1 MQLSCDNVHIRN
13 YMYAVANW
21 GFSTI
26 TWKSGRP
33 VSVKDQVSQKLK
45 RAWCYSVVK
54 QDWVWKLQVG
64 WLQMTT
70 NITQNFNVKIL
81 PLFLVWNWVLV
92 VSKVVLILSFPCS
105 ALLVELVKYVFTVP
119 GVSLFLSN
127 QICQDPIEGFFGQQ
141 RQRGRVNENPCT
153 SEFLCNTQ
161 ALRVIGNTCS
171 NIWGNCHGGVSHAS
185 WGESLAR
192 VSTGEIC
199 VWVLKLKM
207 KWLYPPFTTS
217 S

>member
-1 MQLSCDNVHIRN
+1 MSQVLSNSVAKALVISVGPKHRKRLALWRCATNFLIVWTVWVCQLESGRSATDWKLKVYSLWFFCVFAPMQLSCDNVHIRN

-26 TWKSGRP
+26 TWKSRRP

-105 ALLVELVKYVFTVP
+105 ALLCGTGQVCIHGTRGVP
-119 GVSLFLSN
+119 LS
-127 QICQDPIEGFFGQQ
+127 Q
-141 RQRGRVNENPCT
+141 
-153 SEFLCNTQ
+153 
-161 ALRVIGNTCS
+161 
-171 NIWGNCHGGVSHAS
+171 
-185 WGESLAR
+185 
-192 VSTGEIC
+192 
-199 VWVLKLKM
+199 
-207 KWLYPPFTTS
+207 
-217 S
+217 

>member
-81 PLFLVWNWVLV
+81 PLFFSAKLGFSCFKGCANIIIPLQCSPLWNW
-92 VSKVVLILSFPCS
+92 SSMYSRYQGCPSFS
-105 ALLVELVKYVFTVP
+105 VTKYVKIP
-119 GVSLFLSN
+119 LKAFL
-127 QICQDPIEGFFGQQ
+127 
-141 RQRGRVNENPCT
+141 VNRDKEEEWMKT
-153 SEFLCNTQ
+153 
-161 ALRVIGNTCS
+161 
-171 NIWGNCHGGVSHAS
+171 
-185 WGESLAR
+185 LAPQNFCA
-192 VSTGEIC
+192 IH
-199 VWVLKLKM
+199 K
-207 KWLYPPFTTS
+207 P
-217 S
+217 